1 MISLTLKTVREKKKN
16 PQSTY
21 LVANIFKAHWA
32 LIK

>member
-1 MISLTLKTVREKKKN
+1 MISLTLKRVREKKT